1 MKFHKVYLV
10 LFASMVGCSSPR
22 YTYYFPQ
29 AAASPIVSRAIPDPA
44 ISFPEA
50 NSYTAST
57 QLDPALQPK
66 AVSPPKVNQNG
77 VDEAGEKVTRI
88 KPNQK
93 DDDAPAASAKPNKD
107 GKLGIIF
114 FVAGVVV
121 YIIGSPVFNV
131 VGALSM
137 MIGVIFGIKWLLR
150 K

>member
-1 MKFHKVYLV
+1 MKFRKVYMV
-10 LFASMVGCSSPR
+10 LFASLAACSSPR

-29 AAASPIVSRAIPDPA
+29 AAAAPIVPMPIVDLD

-66 AVSPPKVNQNG
+66 AVSPPKVIQKG
-77 VDEAGEKVTRI
+77 VTEASETVARI

-93 DDDAPAASAKPNKD
+93 DDDAPAESAKPNND

-114 FVAGVVV
+114 FVAGVVI

-131 VGALSM
+131 LGALSM